1 MKHEVRG
8 FGVEVKLVSMRVGAR
23 TRDSGT
29 MDWIGGGG
37 WRALVVLVVMALP
50 GVGCRRLGP
59 VAKPART
66 LDAMAGDYVKLA
78 LALGERDPDSLDF
91 AVVAEPLRAEMH
103 KDYLALDA
111 IGAKAEAL
119 RGEVGQVQA
128 ADEETRGRAEFLSA
142 QLGAMTARVGML
154 RGRTMEFDEEARALF
169 AGGGRVALGGG
180 RGGGFGGGGAGLL
193 PRGEVAGSTPAERYA
208 AYDRR
213 FVVPPDKLASVMTAA
228 LGACRAQTL
237 RFVALPAGESVDL
250 QFVRNQPWSGFSRFR
265 GGAHSSIS
273 LNLDFPVTVDDVL
286 ELACHEGYP
295 GHHVFNSLR
304 EQALVREKRWPE
316 ATVQT
321 TFSPQSYVSEAAAA
335 YGARLAFTLAERTA
349 VERDVLFPL
358 AGLKAAEAERY
369 VRVSSLVRGLA
380 SAEPAVARDYLDG
393 RLEFARAGD
402 VLARETLMAHA
413 EPVLLYEN
421 EYRSYMLAYTDGP
434 ERVGVWLGAPGSE
447 ANYGQ
452 GDSADVSAAQRQQQ
466 WGRYKLLTGG
476 MVWRLP

>member
-1 MKHEVRG
+1 
-8 FGVEVKLVSMRVGAR
+8 
-23 TRDSGT
+23 
-29 MDWIGGGG
+29 
-37 WRALVVLVVMALP
+37 
-50 GVGCRRLGP
+50 
-59 VAKPART
+59 
-66 LDAMAGDYVKLA
+66 MAGDYVRLA

-91 AVVAEPLRAEMH
+91 ATVPEPLRAEMH
-103 KDYLALDA
+103 AEYLPIDA
-111 IGAKAEAL
+111 IAAKAEAL
-119 RGEVGQVQA
+119 SEEVERVQA
-128 ADEETRGRAEFLSA
+128 ADEEARGRVAFLAA
-142 QLGAMTARVGML
+142 QLAAMSARAGML
-154 RGRTMEFDEEARALF
+154 RGRTIAFDEEARALF
-169 AGGGRVALGGG
+169 GTERLDQTGDRWAARRGVIREQVA
-180 RGGGFGGGGAGLL
+180 ALL
-193 PRGEVAGSTPAERYA
+193 PRAGLAGNTPAERYA
-208 AYDRR
+208 QYDRR
-213 FVVPPDKLASVMTAA
+213 FVVPPERLASVMTAA
-228 LGACRAQTL
+228 LGACRAQTV

-304 EQALVREKRWPE
+304 EQALVRGKGWPE
-316 ATVQT
+316 AQVQT

-335 YGARLAFTLAERTA
+335 YAARLAFSMAERTA

-369 VRVSSLVRGLA
+369 VRVSSLIRGLA

-393 RLEFARAGD
+393 RLEFVRAED
-402 VLARETLMAHA
+402 VLAREALMAHA

-447 ANYGQ
+447 ESYGQ
-452 GDSADVSAAQRQQQ
+452 AINGADVPEAQRRTQ
-466 WGRYKLLTGG
+466 WERFALLAGR